1 MAGHRREEREEREVN
16 DWRRLRIALLVLAGI
31 MIVGTIGYLILGF
44 PLLDAVYQAVTT
56 LTTVGFREVHP
67 LSDAGKIFT
76 IVLILFGVGTALYAL
91 GVLIQTLVEGDLR
104 GVFGRKCMDRKIADL
119 HDHVIVCG
127 WGRVGRAI
135 AKEIGDAA
143 PIVVLDRDAARLAD
157 SPHLWLAGDV
167 TDDAVL
173 LGAGLQRARA
183 LVAALDTDAGNL
195 FVTLSARA
203 LRPDIFIVSR
213 VRVDESVEKLVRAG
227 ADRVVNPQSI
237 GGSRMAAFVLQPH
250 VTEFLDVVMHDRDIE
265 FRLEE
270 VTVPPAS
277 SVVGRTLRESH
288 IRDLTGALVLA
299 LRDSAGEFVSNPA
312 PEQRIAAGDVL
323 IAIGTSAELVELSRL
338 VGA

>member
-1 MAGHRREEREEREVN
+1 MN
-16 DWRRLRIALLVLAGI
+16 DWRRLRIALSVLAGI

-44 PLLDAVYQAVTT
+44 PLLDAAYQAVTT

-104 GVFGRKCMDRKIADL
+104 GVFGRKRMDRKIAEM

-127 WGRVGRAI
+127 WGRVGHSI
-135 AKEIGDAA
+135 VKEIGAAA
-143 PIVVLDRDAARLAD
+143 PVVVLDRDAERLED
-157 SPHLWLAGDV
+157 SPHPWLAGDV
-167 TDDAVL
+167 SEDAVL
-173 LGAGLQRARA
+173 LSAGIMRARA

-203 LRPDIFIVSR
+203 LRPDLFIVAR
-213 VRVDESVEKLVRAG
+213 VRVEDSVEKLVRAG

-270 VTVPPAS
+270 FTVPAGSPVAGCS
-277 SVVGRTLRESH
+277 LRDAK

-299 LRDSAGEFVSNPA
+299 VRNPAGEFVSNPA
-312 PEQRIAAGDVL
+312 PEQLITTGDVL
-323 IAIGTSAELVELSRL
+323 IAIGTSDELTKLGGL
-338 VGA
+338 VGG

>member
-1 MAGHRREEREEREVN
+1 MVGHRREDSEVN

-67 LSDAGKIFT
+67 LSSAGKIFT

-104 GVFGRKCMDRKIADL
+104 GVFGRKRMDRKIADL

-203 LRPDIFIVSR
+203 LRPDLFIVSR
-213 VRVDESVEKLVRAG
+213 VRVDESVEKLMRAG

>member
-1 MAGHRREEREEREVN
+1 MVGHRREDSEVN

-67 LSDAGKIFT
+67 LSSAGKIFT

-104 GVFGRKCMDRKIADL
+104 GVFGRKRMDRKIADL

-323 IAIGTSAELVELSRL
+323 IAIGTSAELVELGRL

>member
-1 MAGHRREEREEREVN
+1 VN
-16 DWRRLRIALLVLAGI
+16 DWRRLRVALLVLAGI

-44 PLLDAVYQAVTT
+44 PLLDAAYQAVTT

-76 IVLILFGVGTALYAL
+76 IFLILFGVGTALYAL

-104 GVFGRKCMDRKIADL
+104 GVFGRKRMDRKIAEM

-127 WGRVGRAI
+127 GGRVGHAI
-135 AKEIGDAA
+135 VKEIGGLV
-143 PIVVLDRDAARLAD
+143 PVVVLDLDAERLAD
-157 SPHLWLAGDV
+157 SPHPWFAGDV
-167 TDDAVL
+167 SEDAVL
-173 LGAGLQRARA
+173 LSAGIMRARA

-203 LRPDIFIVSR
+203 LRPDLFIVAR
-213 VRVDESVEKLVRAG
+213 VRVEDSVEKLVRAG

-270 VTVPPAS
+270 FAVPDG
-277 SVVGRTLRESH
+277 SVVAGRTLREAQ

-299 LRDSAGEFVSNPA
+299 LRNREGEFVSNPA
-312 PEQRIAAGDVL
+312 PEQLITAGDVL
-323 IAIGTSAELVELSRL
+323 IAIGTSAELTALGGL
-338 VGA
+338 VVG

>member
-1 MAGHRREEREEREVN
+1 MS
-16 DWRRLRIALLVLAGI
+16 DWRRLRIALFVLAGI
-31 MIVGTIGYLILGF
+31 MIVGTIGYLLLGF

-104 GVFGRKCMDRKIADL
+104 GVFGRRRMDRKIAEM
-119 HDHVIVCG
+119 HDHVLVCG
-127 WGRVGRAI
+127 WGRVGHAI
-135 AKEIGDAA
+135 VKEIGGSA
-143 PIVVLDRDAARLAD
+143 PVVVLDLDEERLAD
-157 SPHLWLAGDV
+157 SPHPWLAGDV
-167 TDDAVL
+167 SEDAVL
-173 LGAGLQRARA
+173 LGAGIMRARA

-203 LRPDIFIVSR
+203 LRPDLFIVAR
-213 VRVDESVEKLVRAG
+213 VRVEDSVEKLARAG
-227 ADRVVNPQSI
+227 ANRVVNPQSI

-270 VTVPPAS
+270 VTVAAG
-277 SVVGRTLRESH
+277 SVVAGRTLRDAQ

-299 LRDSAGEFVSNPA
+299 LRNRAGEFVSNPA
-312 PEQRIAAGDVL
+312 PEQVITEGDVL
-323 IAIGTSAELVELSRL
+323 IAIGTSAELTAL
-338 VGA
+338 VGLVDG

>member
-1 MAGHRREEREEREVN
+1 MNGGEVN
-16 DWRRLRIALLVLAGI
+16 DWRRLQVALLVLAGI
-31 MIVGTIGYLILGF
+31 TIAGTIGYLILGF
-44 PLLDAVYQAVTT
+44 GLLDAAFQAVTT

-67 LSDAGKIFT
+67 LTAAGKVFT
-76 IVLILFGVGTALYAL
+76 IVLILCGVGTALYAL

-104 GVFGRKCMDRKIADL
+104 GVFGRKRMDHKIADV

-135 AKEIGDAA
+135 AKELGGDA
-143 PIVVLDRDAARLAD
+143 PIVVVDRDAERLAD
-157 SPHLWLAGDV
+157 SPYPWLAGDV

-173 LGAGLQRARA
+173 LEAGLSRARA

-203 LRPDIFIVSR
+203 LRPDLFIVSR
-213 VRVDESVEKLVRAG
+213 VRVEESVEKLVRAG

-237 GGSRMAAFVLQPH
+237 GGARMAAFVLQPH

-270 VTVPPAS
+270 VVVPADSPVA
-277 SVVGRTLRESH
+277 GHTLREAR

-299 LRDSAGEFVSNPA
+299 LRNPAGEFASNPS
-312 PEQRIAAGDVL
+312 PDQVISSGDVL
-323 IAIGTSAELVELSRL
+323 IAIGTPTELDGLGRL
-338 VGA
+338 VSG

>member
-1 MAGHRREEREEREVN
+1 MN

-67 LSDAGKIFT
+67 LSSAGKIFT

-104 GVFGRKCMDRKIADL
+104 GVFGRKRMDRKIADL

-323 IAIGTSAELVELSRL
+323 IAIGTSAELVELGRL

>member
-1 MAGHRREEREEREVN
+1 MN

-44 PLLDAVYQAVTT
+44 PLLDAAYQAVTT

-104 GVFGRKCMDRKIADL
+104 GVFGRKRMDRKIADL

-143 PIVVLDRDAARLAD
+143 PIVVLDRDAERLGD
-157 SPHLWLAGDV
+157 SPHPWLAGDV

-173 LGAGLQRARA
+173 LAAGLPRARA

-203 LRPDIFIVSR
+203 LRPDLFIVSR
-213 VRVDESVEKLVRAG
+213 VRVEESVEKLVRAG

-270 VTVPPAS
+270 VTVPATS
-277 SVVGRTLRESH
+277 SVVGRTLRESQ

-312 PEQRIAAGDVL
+312 PEQPIAAGDVL
-323 IAIGTSAELVELSRL
+323 IAIGTSAELVELGRL

>member
-1 MAGHRREEREEREVN
+1 VN
-16 DWRRLRIALLVLAGI
+16 DWRRLRIALLVLLGI
-31 MIVGTIGYLILGF
+31 MVIGTIGYLILGF

-67 LSDAGKIFT
+67 LSSAGKVFT
-76 IVLILFGVGTALYAL
+76 IVLILVGVGTALYAL

-104 GVFGRKCMDRKIADL
+104 GVFGRRRMDRTIAEL

-135 AKEIGDAA
+135 AKDVGTQV
-143 PIVVLDRDAARLAD
+143 PLVIVDRDEDRLAD
-157 SPHLWLAGDV
+157 SPHPWVVGDA
-167 TDDAVL
+167 TDDHVL
-173 LGAGLQRARA
+173 VQAGLPRARA

-203 LRPDIFIVSR
+203 LRPDLFIVSR
-213 VRVDESVEKLVRAG
+213 VRVDESVEKLARAG

-270 VTVPPAS
+270 VAVPAGS
-277 SVVGRTLRESH
+277 AVEGKTLRAAQ
-288 IRDLTGALVLA
+288 IREFTGALILA
-299 LRDSAGEFVSNPA
+299 LRNPDGEFVSNPA
-312 PEQRIAAGDVL
+312 PEQPITAGDVL
-323 IAIGTSAELVELSRL
+323 IAIGTSAELVELGRL
-338 VGA
+338 VGG

>member
-1 MAGHRREEREEREVN
+1 MAGHRRDERDEREVN

-44 PLLDAVYQAVTT
+44 PLLDATYQAVTT

-104 GVFGRKCMDRKIADL
+104 GVFGRKRMDRKIADL

-203 LRPDIFIVSR
+203 LRPDLFIVSR
-213 VRVDESVEKLVRAG
+213 VRVDESVEKLMRAG

>member
-1 MAGHRREEREEREVN
+1 MN
-16 DWRRLRIALLVLAGI
+16 DWRRLRVALLVLAGI
-31 MIVGTIGYLILGF
+31 MVIGTIGYLLLGF
-44 PLLDAVYQAVTT
+44 PLLDAAYQAVTT

-67 LSDAGKIFT
+67 LSSAGKIFT

-104 GVFGRKCMDRKIADL
+104 GVFGRKRMDRKIADL

-143 PIVVLDRDAARLAD
+143 PVVVLDRDAERLGD
-157 SPHLWLAGDV
+157 SPHPWLSGDV
-167 TDDAVL
+167 TDDAL
-173 LGAGLQRARA
+173 LLEAGLLRARA

-195 FVTLSARA
+195 FVTLSART
-203 LRPDIFIVSR
+203 LRPDLFIVSR
-213 VRVDESVEKLVRAG
+213 VRVEESVEKLVRAG

-270 VTVPPAS
+270 MTVPAG
-277 SVVGRTLRESH
+277 SVVAGCTLREAQ
-288 IRDLTGALVLA
+288 IRDLTGSLVLA
-299 LRDSAGEFVSNPA
+299 VRTPVGEFLSNPA
-312 PEQRIAAGDVL
+312 PEQRISAGDVL
-323 IAIGTSAELVELSRL
+323 IAIGTPGEL
-338 VGA
+338 GALGKLLGA

>member
-1 MAGHRREEREEREVN
+1 MN
-16 DWRRLRIALLVLAGI
+16 DWRRLRVALLVLAGI

-44 PLLDAVYQAVTT
+44 TLLDAVYQAVTT

-67 LSDAGKIFT
+67 LSSAGKVFT

-104 GVFGRKCMDRKIADL
+104 GVFGRKRMDRKIADL

-135 AKEIGDAA
+135 AKELGGAT
-143 PIVVLDRDAARLAD
+143 PVVVLDRDPERLAD
-157 SPHLWLAGDV
+157 SPHPWLAGDV

-173 LGAGLQRARA
+173 LAAGLARARA

-195 FVTLSARA
+195 FVTLSART
-203 LRPDIFIVSR
+203 LRPDLFIVSR
-213 VRVDESVEKLVRAG
+213 VRVEESVEKLLRAG

-237 GGSRMAAFVLQPH
+237 GGARMAAFVLQPH

-270 VTVPPAS
+270 VTVPAGS
-277 SVVGRTLRESH
+277 KVAGHSLREAR
-288 IRDLTGALVLA
+288 IRDLTGALILA
-299 LRDSAGEFVSNPA
+299 LRNPVGEFVSNPS
-312 PEQRIAAGDVL
+312 PEQQISVGDVL
-323 IAIGTSAELVELSRL
+323 IAIGTPAELGALGGL
-338 VGA
+338 VAG

>member
-1 MAGHRREEREEREVN
+1 MAGHRREEHGLN

-44 PLLDAVYQAVTT
+44 PLLDALYQAVTT

-67 LSDAGKIFT
+67 LSSAGKVFT

-104 GVFGRKCMDRKIADL
+104 GVFGRKRMDRKIADL

-135 AKEIGDAA
+135 AKEIGEAA
-143 PIVVLDRDAARLAD
+143 PIVVLDRDAERLAD
-157 SPHLWLAGDV
+157 SPHPWLAGDV

-173 LGAGLQRARA
+173 LGAGLHRARA

-203 LRPDIFIVSR
+203 LRPDLFIVSR
-213 VRVDESVEKLVRAG
+213 VRVEESVEKLVRAG

-270 VTVPPAS
+270 VTVPPTS
-277 SVVGRTLRESH
+277 SVVGRTLRESQ

-323 IAIGTSAELVELSRL
+323 IAIGTSAELVELGRL
-338 VGA
+338 VGV

>member
-1 MAGHRREEREEREVN
+1 MVGHRREDSEVN

-67 LSDAGKIFT
+67 LSSAGKIFT

-104 GVFGRKCMDRKIADL
+104 GVFGRKRMDRKIADL